1 MLKEKTMK
9 RIFLI
14 ALLCVFTG
22 VLAFAQ
28 EDKKPAATVTDAQ
41 WKELITA
48 IGNENWD
55 SAFALS
61 SDYLKLLNEEDEMK
75 VLARLR
81 YMHLYAAA
89 GKTFEGKMTFEE
101 LEKTVK
107 KFVGKEIFTPYRKIK
122 LGCQG
127 EFNYVC
133 PSEENKKRTMTTA
146 ANKAGTSIFAFEY
159 TDLKEAVDFAGNA
172 GKQTAIGG
180 IINDIVPNPNKTTI
194 VIMRI
199 FISDGYIK
207 FRGSK

>member
-1 MLKEKTMK
+1 MK
-9 RIFLI
+9 RIFLV
-14 ALLCVFTG
+14 ALLCIFTC

-28 EDKKPAATVTDAQ
+28 GDKKPAAVITDAQ

-48 IGNENWD
+48 MGEENWD

-61 SDYLKLLNEEDEMK
+61 SDYLKLMKEEDEGK
-75 VLARLR
+75 TLARLR
-81 YMHLYAAA
+81 YMHLYSAA
-89 GKTFEGKMTFEE
+89 GKVFEGSMTFEE

-107 KFVGKEIFTPYRKIK
+107 NFVGKEILMPYRKIK

-127 EFNYVC
+127 QFNYVC

-172 GKQTAIGG
+172 GKQTSIGG

-207 FRGSK
+207 FLGSKQ